1 MVLASFNYI
10 KLNIYFIQKKIDF
23 SLIRLK
29 MVIFDH
35 EIEWMLTGWLKV
47 RPSWIVNSFILLVNL
62 AFFQNSQFFQ

>member
-10 KLNIYFIQKKIDF
+10 KLNIYFIQKTFDF
-23 SLIRLK
+23 LLIRLK

-47 RPSWIVNSFILLVNL
+47 SSELNC
-62 AFFQNSQFFQ
+62 